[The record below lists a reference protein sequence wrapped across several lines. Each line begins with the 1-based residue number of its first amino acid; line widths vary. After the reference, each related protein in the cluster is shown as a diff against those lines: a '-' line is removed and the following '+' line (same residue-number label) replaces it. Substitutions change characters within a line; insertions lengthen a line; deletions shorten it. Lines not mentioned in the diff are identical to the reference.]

1 MNCRLCYKGKLD
13 RGRHIVRPTVATQ
26 KSPAAE
32 TFALVVQRRRG
43 SYHNFSKY
51 RHFPAMWLAI
61 HGHPTERL
69 KAHIMGVSVISVMS
83 EGKAS
88 ELEC

>member
-1 MNCRLCYKGKLD
+1 MDCGLCYKGKLD

-32 TFALVVQRRRG
+32 TFALVVVIKTSQNIDTSCYVAGNSWASNREA
-43 SYHNFSKY
+43 K
-51 RHFPAMWLAI
+51 
-61 HGHPTERL
+61 GHI
-69 KAHIMGVSVISVMS
+69 AGMSVISVMP